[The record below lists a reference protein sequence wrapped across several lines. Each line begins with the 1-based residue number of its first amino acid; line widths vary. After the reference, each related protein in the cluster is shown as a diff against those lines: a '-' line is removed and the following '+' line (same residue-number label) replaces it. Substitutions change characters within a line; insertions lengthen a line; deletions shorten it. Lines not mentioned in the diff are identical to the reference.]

1 MKRIKAACLC
11 QTLHFQQK
19 EDVPYEEAVR
29 LTDGE
34 VEHYKKALE
43 RSRIQYRI
51 LEQSRQADG
60 SIVLKILKQ
69 YNLCPVGDYLK

>member
-34 VEHYKKALE
+34 WSITKKRWSAAGP
-43 RSRIQYRI
+43 STAFWNKAA
-51 LEQSRQADG
+51 RQTG
-60 SIVLKILKQ
+60 LLF
-69 YNLCPVGDYLK
+69 